1 MGDGIFYSNN
11 YIEYEMEFVEFKFVF
26 VPNNINATPSIE
38 ECFNKFKLHL
48 KDITNDL
55 KKFDT
60 CKN

>member
-1 MGDGIFYSNN
+1 
-11 YIEYEMEFVEFKFVF
+11 MEFVEFKYVF